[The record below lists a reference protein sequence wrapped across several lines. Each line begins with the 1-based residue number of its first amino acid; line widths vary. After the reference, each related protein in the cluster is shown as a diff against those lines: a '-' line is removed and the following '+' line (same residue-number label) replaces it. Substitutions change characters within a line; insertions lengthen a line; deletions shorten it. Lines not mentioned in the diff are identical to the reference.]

1 MGAIKRFFK
10 WMGSYLNAKLCI
22 AVLFITL
29 FISMKEAL
37 VGSIVQGGNSDV
49 YWMSFMIWLGV
60 TFITTFFSL
69 IIFIIAYNVRGIYMN
84 IKQRIK
90 DKKSNKRFKK
100 GKQKSN

>member
-29 FISMKEAL
+29 SISMKEAL
-37 VGSIVQGGNSDV
+37 VGSIMQGGNSDV
-49 YWMSFMIWLGV
+49 YLMSFMIWLGV

-69 IIFIIAYNVRGIYMN
+69 IMFIIAYNVRGIYMN
-84 IKQRIK
+84 IKQRMK
-90 DKKSNKRFKK
+90 DKQSNKRFKK

>member
-37 VGSIVQGGNSDV
+37 VGSIMQGGNSDV
-49 YWMSFMIWLGV
+49 YLMSFMIWLGV

>member
-37 VGSIVQGGNSDV
+37 VGSIMQGGNSDV
-49 YWMSFMIWLGV
+49 YLMSFMIWLGV

-69 IIFIIAYNVRGIYMN
+69 IMFIIAYNVRGIYMN
-84 IKQRIK
+84 IKQRMK
-90 DKKSNKRFKK
+90 DKQSNKRFKK